1 MTLESKEFTPSAL
14 TDSIKDF
21 LRTYKDEEKHY
32 KYIDVIDG
40 SINRPTFLLNAKD
53 LLKSEFESATEL
65 YQQLNERPH
74 EFVEALQRTV
84 KEIFQEHYP
93 GNDVKFEIRIDDVE
107 NNISIL
113 EALGNKYIERLVCLT
128 GVIVSSSTIFNVP
141 SEVKFQCENDH
152 YTTLILKNITTYR
165 EPTKCSDSK
174 CTSRKFVP
182 RTTKDSFTPH
192 RVLYIKS
199 DDDFSHH
206 SDELEVDVSGSLA
219 EIATIGDRVQLT
231 GVLVPRINKQKT
243 FQNMLFCLNVK
254 KLDDVD
260 LRILKDDEEIFK
272 SFPEEPD
279 FYLKMIHSIAP
290 SILGY
295 QPVKESLLLQRVSSP
310 DILKKD
316 GTKVRGWMHIFL
328 VGDPSTAKTK
338 MCEWEVEKL
347 PRTQII
353 MSKGATLAGLIMGL
367 EDGPDGRK
375 VLRAGALINCRN
387 GGVAVLDEFPRSS
400 PDVVDGLYTTAENG
414 IAAIS
419 KTGHQTKIRADA
431 SLLATGNAHNG
442 KWNEA
447 LNVQD
452 NLGMSGVFLQ
462 RFDLIWVFIDDFSQK
477 KDAALADAILGDID
491 YLDSVKPFAAI
502 TLSKYIKYV
511 QKFKPEL
518 TAEVNHFLKRTWLEL
533 RADEEAKEN
542 GISPRHL
549 NTLIRITLAIA
560 RLYQRQYATVE
571 DANKAINLLRQMFK
585 QRNISISEADT
596 YVQRCLN
603 KALVILKDEPITGI
617 RADDLFDKVLTF
629 GIDRDQEQAKA
640 DLGLIRSF
648 SENKKWREVIEMLK
662 RSPLVLIVSE
672 KPLVLAYDKTKG
684 DLRNW

>member
-21 LRTYKDEEKHY
+21 LRSYKDEEKHY
-32 KYIDVIDG
+32 KYIDAIDG

-53 LLKSEFESATEL
+53 LLKSEFESAVEL
-65 YQQLNERPH
+65 YQQLNEQPH
-74 EFVEALQRTV
+74 DFVEALQRTV

-113 EALGNKYIERLVCLT
+113 EALGNKYIERLVCVT
-128 GVIVSSSTIFNVP
+128 GVIVSSTAIFNVP
-141 SEVKFQCENDH
+141 SEIKFRCENGHDV
-152 YTTLILKNITTYR
+152 TVILKSNTAYR
-165 EPTKCSDSK
+165 EPSKCNEPK
-174 CTSRKFVP
+174 CTSRKFIPV
-182 RTTKDSFTPH
+182 TNKDLFIRH
-192 RVLYIKS
+192 RILYVKS

-206 SDELEVDVSGSLA
+206 SDELEIDVSGSLV

-243 FQNMLFCLNVK
+243 YQNMLLAFNVK

-260 LRILKDDEEIFK
+260 LRILKEDEEVFK

-279 FYLKMIHSIAP
+279 FYQKMVHSIAP

-295 QPVKESLLLQRVSSP
+295 ESVKESLLLQRISSP
-310 DILKKD
+310 DILKRD
-316 GTKVRGWMHIFL
+316 GTKVRGWMHVFL

-347 PRTQII
+347 PRTQIV

-400 PDVVDGLYTTAENG
+400 PEAIDGLYTTAENG
-414 IAAIS
+414 IAAIA

-452 NLGMSGVFLQ
+452 NLGMNGVFLQ

-477 KDAALADAILGDID
+477 KDAALADAILADID
-491 YLDSVKPFAAI
+491 YLDSVKPYSAI

-518 TAEVNHFLKRTWLEL
+518 TPDVNHFLKRTWLEL
-533 RADEEAKEN
+533 RADEEAKDN

-603 KALVILKDEPITGI
+603 KALEVLKDEPVAGI
-617 RADDLFDKVLTF
+617 RINDLFDKVITY
-629 GIDRDQEQAKA
+629 GTEKDQEQAKA
-640 DLGLIRSF
+640 DLGTVREHTLNR
-648 SENKKWREVIEMLK
+648 KWREVVETLK
-662 RSPLVLIVSE
+662 RSPLVMIVSE